1 MLELDQ
7 DDLWLV
13 EELEADEPSE
23 LLRTMPELR
32 QYAAIPR
39 GDEEVGLRSLL
50 DVPEAQSKAWWRDAN
65 TRKRHTPKNVKRHPH
80 ALRAA

>member
-1 MLELDQ
+1 MLELNQ
-7 DDLWLV
+7 DDEWLM

-32 QYAAIPR
+32 QYTAVPP
-39 GDEEVGLRSLL
+39 GDEAVGLRSLL
-50 DVPEAQSKAWWRDAN
+50 DVPEVQSKAWWRDAHA
-65 TRKRHTPKNVKRHPH
+65 RKRRARKNLKRHLH